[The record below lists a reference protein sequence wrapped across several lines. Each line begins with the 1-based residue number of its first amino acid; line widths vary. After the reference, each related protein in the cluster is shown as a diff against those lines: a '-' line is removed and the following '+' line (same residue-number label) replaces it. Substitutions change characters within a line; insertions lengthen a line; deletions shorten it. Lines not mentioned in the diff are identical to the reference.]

1 MSMLSVALAQRGQLH
16 DSLSTGVRRQ
26 TIKPP
31 NRPKRK
37 NITAC
42 RKKHT
47 NKAASH
53 TVDLAI
59 IHMIFALCQQ
69 SITRWRLVEVRGS
82 IQALGGL
89 DESVL
94 FIPLHQPPH
103 SLQLIGKYLI
113 NGMDLCG
120 ISDSKCKQR
129 FQKRQSRLDNI
140 LNRLCQRLMTL
151 FSAIDRHV
159 PVLNYKPTNL
169 IKVDKVVIIVRL
181 FQDVIF
187 KI

>member
-31 NRPKRK
+31 NRPK
-37 NITAC
+37 
-42 RKKHT
+42 KKHT

-82 IQALGGL
+82 IQVCSTSRLWA
-89 DESVL
+89 VWMKA
-94 FIPLHQPPH
+94 F
-103 SLQLIGKYLI
+103 SLY
-113 NGMDLCG
+113 
-120 ISDSKCKQR
+120 
-129 FQKRQSRLDNI
+129 RQS
-140 LNRLCQRLMTL
+140 
-151 FSAIDRHV
+151 
-159 PVLNYKPTNL
+159 
-169 IKVDKVVIIVRL
+169 
-181 FQDVIF
+181 
-187 KI
+187 

>member
-31 NRPKRK
+31 NRP
-37 NITAC
+37 N
-42 RKKHT
+42 
-47 NKAASH
+47 
-53 TVDLAI
+53 
-59 IHMIFALCQQ
+59 
-69 SITRWRLVEVRGS
+69 
-82 IQALGGL
+82 
-89 DESVL
+89 
-94 FIPLHQPPH
+94 LHQPPH

-140 LNRLCQRLMTL
+140 SNRLCQRLMTL

-169 IKVDKVVIIVRL
+169 IKVD
-181 FQDVIF
+181 
-187 KI
+187 